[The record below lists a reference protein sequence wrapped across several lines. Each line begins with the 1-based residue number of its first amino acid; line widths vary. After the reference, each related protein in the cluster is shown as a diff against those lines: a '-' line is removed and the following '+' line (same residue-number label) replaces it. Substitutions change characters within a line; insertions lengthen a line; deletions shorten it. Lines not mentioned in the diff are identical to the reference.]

1 MFRAKTLLIVGAG
14 ASFEVGLPIGS
25 ALLTSIVELADIR
38 FERWEQT
45 RGSPA
50 LLEALKAR
58 FFPAVHETVDD
69 HIRAGWQ
76 LAASAQQAISIDNL
90 IDALE
95 DPKIEVMGKLGIA
108 QAILQAEGKSAAFK
122 PRDPQRNDLDM
133 SNFAD
138 TWYGTLTKLLAE
150 GVRRSEV
157 EGIFSNLEI
166 INFNYDR
173 CLEQYLPSSLAQ
185 YYGLDVARFREILA
199 TLPIHR
205 PYGSVGRLPWQAGDG
220 PAVDFG
226 CPEPQLVAD
235 VSRSLRTFTEQVSD
249 EGALHAMRAAVSSAD
264 RVVFLGFGF
273 HRQNVELIASPVQS
287 HSEILGTAMGVSRS
301 DLSVIDDEI
310 WRGFE
315 LRGLRE
321 PYRVEL
327 EDASCD
333 RFLRE
338 HWRTLTAVPSDHSH
352 EDLLAGGL
360 DLLGSKARLGL

>member
-1 MFRAKTLLIVGAG
+1 MFRAKTLFIVGAG

-25 ALLTSIVELADIR
+25 ELLTSIVELVDIR
-38 FERWEQT
+38 LEQREQT

-50 LLEALKAR
+50 VLEALKAR
-58 FFPAVHETVDD
+58 FFPAVHETVDE

-108 QAILQAEGKSAAFK
+108 QAILQAEGKSAAFR
-122 PRDPQRNDLDM
+122 PTASRSNELDI
-133 SNFAD
+133 STFSG
-138 TWYGTLTKLLAE
+138 TWYATLTKLLTE

-157 EGIFSNLEI
+157 DGIFSNLEI

-173 CLEQYLPSSLAQ
+173 CLEQYLPYSLAQ
-185 YYGLDVARFREILA
+185 YYGLDVTRFRAILA

-205 PYGSVGRLPWQAGDG
+205 PYGSVGRLPWQAGVG
-220 PAVDFG
+220 PAVEFG
-226 CPEPQLVAD
+226 CPEPQSVAD

-249 EGALHAMRAAVSSAD
+249 EDALQAMRAAVSGAD
-264 RVVFLGFGF
+264 RIVFLGFGF
-273 HRQNVELIASPVQS
+273 HRQNLELISSSIRS

-315 LRGLRE
+315 LRGPRA

-327 EDASCD
+327 EDATCD

-338 HWRTLTAVPSDHSH
+338 HWRTLTAEPSDFIH
-352 EDLLAGGL
+352 EDLLARSV
-360 DLLGSKARLGL
+360 DLMGSRTHLGL

>member
-25 ALLTSIVELADIR
+25 KLLASIVELADIR

-58 FFPAVHETVDD
+58 FFPAVHETVDE

-108 QAILQAEGKSAAFK
+108 QAILQAEGESAAFK
-122 PRDPQRNDLDM
+122 PKDPRRNDLNM
-133 SNFAD
+133 SKFAG
-138 TWYGTLTKLLAE
+138 TWYSTLTKLLAE
-150 GVRRSEV
+150 GVRRSELD
-157 EGIFSNLEI
+157 GIFSNLEI

-173 CLEQYLPSSLAQ
+173 CIEHYLPFSLAQ
-185 YYGLDVARFREILA
+185 YYGLDVAHFRELLA
-199 TLPIHR
+199 RLPVHR
-205 PYGSVGRLPWQAGDG
+205 PYGSVGRLPWQAGDA
-220 PAVDFG
+220 PAVEFG

-235 VSRSLRTFTEQVSD
+235 VSSSLRTFTEQVSD
-249 EGALHAMRAAVSSAD
+249 ESALHAMRAAVSSAD
-264 RVVFLGFGF
+264 RIVFLGFGF

-315 LRGLRE
+315 LRGPRE

-327 EDASCD
+327 EDVSCD
-333 RFLRE
+333 QFLRE
-338 HWRTLTAVPSDHSH
+338 HWRTLTAEPSDFEH
-352 EDLLAGGL
+352 EDLLAGNFEIV
-360 DLLGSKARLGL
+360 GSRSRNSL